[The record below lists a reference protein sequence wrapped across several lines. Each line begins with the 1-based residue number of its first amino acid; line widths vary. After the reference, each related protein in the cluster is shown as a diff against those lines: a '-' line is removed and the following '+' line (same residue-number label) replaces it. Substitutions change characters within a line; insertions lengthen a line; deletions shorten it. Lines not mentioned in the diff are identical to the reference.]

1 MAYSNYSIISSLYN
15 LSYSNLK
22 FYINFSSNFHEFC
35 TAVSLNISCCYSKL
49 IVLCVYVCMFM
60 KAFSLMKNLYKN
72 LNLHNV
78 CLCVI
83 ILLCNKIMSTY
94 VCMQNYI
101 YVHLFI
107 TVPDQVKNTK
117 LSCEAID
124 LLNQCT
130 VIWNVSIMYVCVCMC
145 VYVCMCVLCDCH
157 LNLIVASLSKPHTS
171 QSMAQASLSQ
181 KFT

>member
-1 MAYSNYSIISSLYN
+1 M
-15 LSYSNLK
+15 
-22 FYINFSSNFHEFC
+22 
-35 TAVSLNISCCYSKL
+35 AVSLNISCCYSKL

-78 CLCVI
+78 RLYVI
-83 ILLCNKIMSTY
+83 ILLCNKTMSTY
-94 VCMQNYI
+94 VCIQNYI

-130 VIWNVSIMYVCVCMC
+130 VTWNVSIMY

-157 LNLIVASLSKPHTS
+157 LNLIVASLSKPHTNE
-171 QSMAQASLSQ
+171 SMAQASLSQ
-181 KFT
+181 KFA